1 MMPFKVSLRNID
13 RSKIKPMSREEQLA
27 LIQKC
32 KNSQAE
38 LERVCKEQGI
48 PVPVMVCE
56 GVA

>member
-13 RSKIKPMSREEQLA
+13 RSKIKPRSREEQLA
-27 LIQKC
+27 EIQKV
-32 KNSQAE
+32 KDAQVE

-48 PVPVMVCE
+48 PVPVMVCD